1 MNHKVLV
8 IPSDA
13 SRAAVAAKRLCSAAH
28 DRAMPTVSL
37 QSMTGHIPEILF
49 QTARECEANEVTLPA
64 AIDNYREAIEL
75 APDWVEAHL
84 NLGVVYYRLGRFEE
98 ARAEFAWAAGID
110 PQNGICRYNLGCVL
124 EDQGKFGEAI
134 LHLRQAAQAM
144 PGDADVHFNLALA
157 YEKRGRRRLARGEWM
172 LCLRCAPNG
181 PWASQARAHL
191 ERCGARR
198 QGASR
203 TSFDYRS

>member
-1 MNHKVLV
+1 MSHEVLV
-8 IPSDA
+8 IPSGGN
-13 SRAAVAAKRLCSAAH
+13 RAAGAARRLCGPAH
-28 DRAMPTVSL
+28 NLAKPLVSL
-37 QSMTGHIPEILF
+37 QSLSGHIPEILF
-49 QTARECEANEVTLPA
+49 QTALECEANEVTLPA

-84 NLGVVYYRLGRFEE
+84 NLGVVFYRLGRFEE
-98 ARAEFAWAAGID
+98 ARAEFARATGLD

-134 LHLRQAAQAM
+134 IHLRHAARAM

-157 YEKRGRRRLARGEWM
+157 YEKRGQRRLARGEWI

-191 ERCGARR
+191 ERCGARLPA
-198 QGASR
+198 ASPIFFR
-203 TSFDYRS
+203 CRP